1 MTSTSSV
8 VSAPPRTS
16 GTSIID
22 DARRG
27 HRALFTFAALMAA
40 LAVVTAVLAVV
51 DQRTLLGAPLW
62 FKPLKF
68 AISTAAYTFTLAW
81 MLGQL
86 PRRALQRSGW
96 TIVIA
101 LGLEMVI
108 LVGQAARG
116 ERSHFN
122 IDGTLNTLLF
132 NVMGVS
138 IGVLYVCTVLIA
150 IRFLREPR
158 HNAAFSL
165 ALKLGLVVTLIGM
178 AVGFIMVALESHAVG
193 VPDGGPGLPLVGWST
208 TGGDLRIAHFVGLH
222 SLQALPLLAA
232 GLAALAARWSP
243 ARRLDENTRARI
255 VLTVAVG
262 YALAVVLLTV
272 QALRAQPLLAPDLT
286 TGLSW
291 LTLVGVVGLALV
303 AIVRRAAQQVIV

>member
-1 MTSTSSV
+1 MTSTPTV
-8 VSAPPRTS
+8 APAPPRTS
-16 GTSIID
+16 ATSIID

-51 DQRTLLGAPLW
+51 DQRTVLGAPLW

-150 IRFLREPR
+150 IRFLREPG
-158 HNAAFSL
+158 HNAAFAL